1 MSFTLTTLTNSIKEW
16 TQNDESTFVAEIPFF
31 IKNAEE
37 RIFKVVDLDY
47 FRKNVTGSMTSGN
60 KFLEKPSD
68 YLATFSLSYVDSSSQ
83 NVFLLQKDVNYIQEF
98 TPNPSTTG
106 SPRFYSSFDVDTFIV
121 APTPDTSYAV
131 ELHYYYR
138 PASLT
143 TDDSG
148 STWISTNAPDALLY
162 ASLVEA
168 YTFMKGES
176 DLIQLYTA
184 RFTEAMS
191 RLKVYGE
198 GQENTDAFREGL
210 VRVPKQ

>member
-1 MSFTLTTLTNSIKEW
+1 MSFTLTTLKQSIQDW
-16 TQNDESTFVAEIPFF
+16 TQNSETTFVNELDF
-31 IKNAEE
+31 IIINAEE

-47 FRKNVTGSMTSGN
+47 FRKNVTGELTSGN
-60 KFLEKPSD
+60 KFLQKPTD
-68 YLATFSLSYVDSSSQ
+68 YLASFSLSFVKDSA

-106 SPRFYSSFDVDTFIV
+106 SPRFYASFDVDNFIIS
-121 APTPDTSYAV
+121 PTPDSSYSA

-138 PASLT
+138 PTSITQDANGT
-143 TDDSG
+143 
-148 STWISTNAPDALLY
+148 TWISENAPDALLY
-162 ASLVEA
+162 ACLVEA

-176 DLIQLYTA
+176 DLLQLYTA

-198 GQENTDAFREGL
+198 SQENTDAFREGL

>member
-1 MSFTLTTLTNSIKEW
+1 MSFTLTTLTSSIQEW
-16 TQNDESTFVAEIPFF
+16 TQNDEATFVAEIPFF

-68 YLATFSLSYVDSSSQ
+68 YLSTFSLSYVNSSSQ
-83 NVFLLQKDVNYIQEF
+83 NVFLLQKDVNFIQEF

-162 ASLVEA
+162 ACLVEA
-168 YTFMKGES
+168 YTFMKGEN
-176 DLIQLYTA
+176 DLLQLYTA

-191 RLKVYGE
+191 RLKIYGE
-198 GQENTDAFREGL
+198 AQENTDAYREGL
-210 VRVPKQ
+210 VRIPKQ

>member
-1 MSFTLTTLTNSIKEW
+1 MSFTLTTLTSSIQEW
-16 TQNDESTFVAEIPFF
+16 TQNDEATFVAEIPFF

-68 YLATFSLSYVDSSSQ
+68 YLATFSLSYVNSSSQ

-148 STWISTNAPDALLY
+148 TTWISTNAPDALLY
-162 ASLVEA
+162 ACLVEA
-168 YTFMKGES
+168 YTFMKGEN
-176 DLIQLYTA
+176 DLLQLYTA

-191 RLKVYGE
+191 RLKIYGE
-198 GQENTDAFREGL
+198 AQENTDAFREGL
-210 VRVPKQ
+210 VRIPKQ

>member
-1 MSFTLTTLTNSIKEW
+1 MSFTLTTLKQSIQDW
-16 TQNDESTFVAEIPFF
+16 TQNSETTFVNELDFI

-47 FRKNVTGSMTSGN
+47 FRKNVTGGLTTGN
-60 KFLEKPSD
+60 KFLQKPTD
-68 YLATFSLSYVDSSSQ
+68 YLATFSLSYVKDSA
-83 NVFLLQKDVNYIQEF
+83 NVFLLQKDVNFIQEF
-98 TPNPSTTG
+98 TPNPTTTG
-106 SPRFYSSFDVDTFIV
+106 SPRFYSSFDVDNFIV
-121 APTPDTSYAV
+121 APTPDADYVA

-138 PASLT
+138 PNSLT
-143 TDDSG
+143 LDANST
-148 STWISTNAPDALLY
+148 TWISTNAPDALLY

-176 DLIQLYTA
+176 DLLQLYTA

-198 GQENTDAFREGL
+198 AQENTDAYREGL
-210 VRVPKQ
+210 VRIPKQ

>member
-1 MSFTLTTLTNSIKEW
+1 MRFTLTTLTSSIQEW

-68 YLATFSLSYVDSSSQ
+68 YLATFSLSYVNSSSQ

-143 TDDSG
+143 TDNSG
-148 STWISTNAPDALLY
+148 TTWISTNAPDALLY
-162 ASLVEA
+162 ACLVEA
-168 YTFMKGES
+168 YTFMKGEN

-198 GQENTDAFREGL
+198 AQENTDAYREGL
-210 VRVPKQ
+210 VRIPKQ

>member
-1 MSFTLTTLTNSIKEW
+1 MSFTLTTLTASIQEW
-16 TQNDESTFVAEIPFF
+16 TENDESTFVAEIPFF
-31 IKNAEE
+31 IQNAEE
-37 RIFKVVDLDY
+37 RIFKSVDLDY
-47 FRKNVTGSMTSGN
+47 FRKNVTGTMTSGN

-68 YLATFSLSYVDSSSQ
+68 YLATHSLSFVNASSE
-83 NVFLLQKDVNYIQEF
+83 NVFLLQKDVNFIQQY
-98 TPNPSTTG
+98 TPNPATTG
-106 SPRFYSSFDVDTFIV
+106 LPIYYAQFDVDTFIV
-121 APTPDTSYAV
+121 APTPNSSFTV

-148 STWISTNAPDALLY
+148 TTWISTNAPDALLY

-198 GQENTDAFREGL
+198 GQENTDSFREGL

>member
-1 MSFTLTTLTNSIKEW
+1 MSFTLTTLTSSIQEW
-16 TQNDESTFVAEIPFF
+16 TENDEATFVAEIPFF
-31 IKNAEE
+31 IRNAEE

-47 FRKNVTGSMTSGN
+47 FRKNVTGTMTSGN
-60 KFLEKPSD
+60 KFLQKPSD
-68 YLATFSLSYVDSSSQ
+68 YLASFSLSYVKDSA

-106 SPRFYSSFDVDTFIV
+106 SPRFYSSFDIDNFIL
-121 APTPDTSYAV
+121 APTPDTNYSV

-162 ASLVEA
+162 GSLIEA

-184 RFTEAMS
+184 RFTEAMT

-198 GQENTDAFREGL
+198 AQENTDAYREGL

>member
-1 MSFTLTTLTNSIKEW
+1 MSFTLTTLTASIQEW
-16 TQNDESTFVAEIPFF
+16 TQNDEATFVAEIPFF
-31 IKNAEE
+31 IRNAEE
-37 RIFKVVDLDY
+37 RILKVVDLDY
-47 FRKNVTGSMTSGN
+47 FRKNVTGTMTSGN

-68 YLATFSLSYVDSSSQ
+68 YLATFSLSYVKDSA

-106 SPRFYSSFDVDTFIV
+106 SPRFYSSFDVDTFII
-121 APTPDTSYAV
+121 APTPDSSYSV

-143 TDDSG
+143 TANSG
-148 STWISTNAPDALLY
+148 STCISTNAPDALLY
-162 ASLVEA
+162 AALIEA
-168 YTFMKGES
+168 YTFMKGEA
-176 DLIQLYTA
+176 DLLQLYTA
-184 RFTEAMS
+184 RFTEAIS

>member
-1 MSFTLTTLTNSIKEW
+1 MSFTLTTLTASIQEW
-16 TQNDESTFVAEIPFF
+16 TQNDEATFVAEIPFF

-47 FRKNVTGSMTSGN
+47 FRKNVTGTMTSGN

-68 YLATFSLSYVDSSSQ
+68 YLATFSLSYVKDSA

-121 APTPDTSYAV
+121 APTPDSSYAV

-143 TDDSG
+143 TDNSG

-198 GQENTDAFREGL
+198 GQENTDSFREGL